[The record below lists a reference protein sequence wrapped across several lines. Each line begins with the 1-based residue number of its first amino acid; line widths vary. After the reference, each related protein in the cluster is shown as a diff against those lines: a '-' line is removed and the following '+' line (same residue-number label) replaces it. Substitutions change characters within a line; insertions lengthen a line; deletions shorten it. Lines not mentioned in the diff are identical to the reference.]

1 MSKLIVEGAKG
12 TGKSTIIREV
22 IHKLNDVPNVFHSTN
37 YNLNEMIERSQN
49 MKDEGTIIY
58 DRFNLGELVYPIV
71 YERKSQ
77 LNLWDIHNSIKK
89 MNNED
94 VFIILHA
101 SQQHTLIDRLRE
113 RDGLNN
119 VHKMV
124 QVVKSDSIFHA
135 YGTYLTAYW
144 NDKRNVF
151 MFDINN
157 ADEMSQMHE
166 LLDNWVR
173 VENGEGEGEA

>member
-1 MSKLIVEGAKG
+1 MSKLIIEGAKG
-12 TGKSTIIREV
+12 SGKSTIIREV
-22 IHKLNDVPNVFHSTN
+22 IDKLNEVPNVFHSTQ
-37 YNLNEMIERSQN
+37 YNLNEMIDRSQN

-58 DRFNLGELVYPIV
+58 DRFNLGELVYPII
-71 YERKSQ
+71 YERKAQ

-89 MNNED
+89 MNNQD
-94 VFIILHA
+94 MYIILHA
-101 SQQHTLIDRLRE
+101 SQQNTLIDRLRE

-157 ADEMSQMHE
+157 DDEMSQMHE

-173 VENGEGEGEA
+173 VENGEGEV

>member
-1 MSKLIVEGAKG
+1 MSKLIIEGAKG
-12 TGKSTIIREV
+12 SGKSTIIREV
-22 IHKLNDVPNVFHSTN
+22 IDKLNEVPNVFHSTQ
-37 YNLNEMIERSQN
+37 YNLNEMIDRSRN

-71 YERKSQ
+71 YERKAQ
-77 LNLWDIHNSIKK
+77 LNLWDIHNSIEK
-89 MNNED
+89 MTD
-94 VFIILHA
+94 RDMYVILHA
-101 SQQHTLIDRLRE
+101 SKQNTLIDRLRE

-151 MFDINN
+151 MIDINN
-157 ADEMSQMHE
+157 DDELDQLHV

-173 VENGEGEGEA
+173 VENEGEEA

>member
-1 MSKLIVEGAKG
+1 MSKLIIEGAKG
-12 TGKSTIIREV
+12 IGKSTIIREV
-22 IHKLNDVPNVFHSTN
+22 IDKLNEVPNVFHSTQ
-37 YNLNEMIERSQN
+37 YNLNEMIARSRN

-71 YERKSQ
+71 YERKAQ
-77 LNLWDIHNSIKK
+77 LNLWDIHNSIEK
-89 MNNED
+89 MNEND
-94 VFIILHA
+94 MYIILHA
-101 SQQHTLIDRLRE
+101 SQQNTLIDRLRE

-135 YGTYLTAYW
+135 YGTYLTTYW

-151 MFDINN
+151 MIDINN
-157 ADEMSQMHE
+157 DDEMDQLHV

-173 VENGEGEGEA
+173 VENEGEES

>member
-1 MSKLIVEGAKG
+1 MSKLIIEGAKG
-12 TGKSTIIREV
+12 SGKSTIIREV
-22 IHKLNDVPNVFHSTN
+22 IAKLTEVPNVFHSTQD
-37 YNLNEMIERSQN
+37 NLNEMIDRSRN

-71 YERKSQ
+71 YDRKAQ
-77 LNLWDIHNSIKK
+77 LTLWDIHQSINK
-89 MNNED
+89 MNNQD
-94 VFIILHA
+94 LYIILHA
-101 SQQHTLIDRLRE
+101 LQQNMLIDRLRD

-144 NDKRNVF
+144 KDKRNVF

-157 ADEMSQMHE
+157 ADQMSQLHE
-166 LLDNWVR
+166 LLDNWAC
-173 VENGEGEGEA
+173 VENGK

>member
-1 MSKLIVEGAKG
+1 MSKLIIEGAKG

-22 IHKLNDVPNVFHSTN
+22 IDKLTEVPNVFHSTQ
-37 YNLNEMIERSQN
+37 YNLNEMIDRSQN

-71 YERKSQ
+71 YERKAQ
-77 LNLWDIHNSIKK
+77 LNLWDIHNTIKK
-89 MNNED
+89 MNNQD
-94 VFIILHA
+94 MYIILHA
-101 SQQHTLIDRLRE
+101 SQQNTLIDRLRE

-157 ADEMSQMHE
+157 DGEMSQMHE

-173 VENGEGEGEA
+173 VENGEGEAQ

>member
-1 MSKLIVEGAKG
+1 MMSKLIIEGAKG
-12 TGKSTIIREV
+12 SGKSTIIREV
-22 IHKLNDVPNVFHSTN
+22 IDKLNEVPNVFHSTQ
-37 YNLNEMIERSQN
+37 YNLNEMIDRSQN

-58 DRFNLGELVYPIV
+58 DRFNLGELVYPII
-71 YERKSQ
+71 YERKAQ

-89 MNNED
+89 MNNQD
-94 VFIILHA
+94 MYIILHA
-101 SQQHTLIDRLRE
+101 SQQNTLIDRLRE

-157 ADEMSQMHE
+157 DDEMSQMHE

-173 VENGEGEGEA
+173 VENGEGEV